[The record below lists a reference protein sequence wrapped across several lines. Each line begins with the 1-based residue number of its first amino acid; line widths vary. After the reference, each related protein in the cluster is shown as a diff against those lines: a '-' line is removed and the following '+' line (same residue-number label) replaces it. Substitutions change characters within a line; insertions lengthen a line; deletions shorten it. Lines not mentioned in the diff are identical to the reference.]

1 MYVKIA
7 YSWKGVFHMGVIITN
22 DVFGNS
28 YDSSNPGDVRR
39 FAQDYK
45 NNPDYFRKAW
55 DSEMEVMLDSART
68 LGVYDD

>member
-1 MYVKIA
+1 M
-7 YSWKGVFHMGVIITN
+7 SVIITN

-28 YDSSNPGDVRR
+28 YDSSNPGDVLR
-39 FAQDYK
+39 FDKYYK
-45 NNPDYFRKAW
+45 NNPDYFLKAW